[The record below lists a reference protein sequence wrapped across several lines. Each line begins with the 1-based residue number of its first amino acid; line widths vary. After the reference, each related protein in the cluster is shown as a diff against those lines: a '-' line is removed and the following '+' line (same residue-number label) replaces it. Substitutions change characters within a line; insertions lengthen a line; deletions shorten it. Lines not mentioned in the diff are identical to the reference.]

1 MAGVVLMLGVAM
13 AITGCADEDAAVSTQ
28 PGVGVSSTSPP
39 SSTTAPPATVAPT
52 STTVSPPT
60 TAPDSTTTTAPPV
73 AITALAEPG
82 ARTEWSGT
90 IDTDID
96 ISLWLAE
103 EDGRIRG
110 ELVYDRVG
118 EPILL
123 LGRRITDQF
132 VVIHEFAADGRVT
145 GTLSFDDPLD
155 RSEPIAG
162 LWGEL
167 DLELRYEGI
176 AAEPHRFDPLV
187 QDGIYVYQ
195 FRPFGDALD
204 PVGDPIWGSSG
215 WLRVETVGTDQLLVE
230 FQNTRRAPSYNLA
243 IVEPAVVPLEN
254 NRAVFDG
261 AEIAPDWLA
270 DCAFEI
276 VIFDE
281 YAFVEHVDER
291 WQCGFGM
298 GAGVEMEYVRISA
311 LD

>member
-1 MAGVVLMLGVAM
+1 MLAVAM
-13 AITGCADEDAAVSTQ
+13 AMTGCADEDAAVSTQ
-28 PGVGVSSTSPP
+28 PGIGVSSTSPP
-39 SSTTAPPATVAPT
+39 SSTTAPPTTLAPT
-52 STTVSPPT
+52 STTASPPT

-215 WLRVETVGTDQLLVE
+215 WLRVEMVGPDQLLVE
-230 FQNTRRAPSYNLA
+230 FQNTRGAPSYNLA

-276 VIFDE
+276 VIFDG
-281 YAFVEHVDER
+281 YAFVEHLDER